1 MSELLWSQLPFV
13 TQPNKDD
20 ELLLVNG
27 EEQSRRITVQNLI
40 YGQLLTLNYTTDGN
54 SSAGIGTANAWGM
67 VPFNQSSTG
76 VTLNPDGSFV
86 LSAGIY
92 LFECFGRIAVSNA
105 SRFRLRDIT
114 DNVSLVVAGV
124 YSNTNLYNSVPFL
137 LRNKLDLLSN
147 KTLGVEFNVSS
158 ASGEAFHRADSALAG
173 VQIPLVQAFIWR
185 LG

>member
-1 MSELLWSQLPFV
+1 MTGLNWNTIPFAN
-13 TQPNKDD
+13 QPNQDD
-20 ELLLVNG
+20 ELLLVDGG
-27 EEQSRRITVQNLI
+27 ENSRRIRVKNLI

-54 SSAGIGTANAWGM
+54 SSAGIGTANTWGM
-67 VPFNQSSTG
+67 VPFNQGSTG

-92 LFECFGRIAVSNA
+92 LFECFGRIALSDA

-114 DNVSLVVAGV
+114 DNVTLVAAGV
-124 YSNTNLYNSVPFL
+124 YSNGFAYNSVPFL
-137 LRNKLDLLSN
+137 LRNKLDLLTS

-185 LG
+185 WG